1 MNLDRRV
8 DCPKLYKIYRSLFS
22 EIYKTFL
29 LTKVKVDEN
38 GEDRE
43 VKMINIKNIRI
54 SMSALASQKR
64 DFGVVDVARFLEKEA
79 NHKGR
84 LIILHTSGTAVS
96 DSTSTKGIYYQ
107 ILA

>member
-1 MNLDRRV
+1 
-8 DCPKLYKIYRSLFS
+8 
-22 EIYKTFL
+22 
-29 LTKVKVDEN
+29 
-38 GEDRE
+38 
-43 VKMINIKNIRI
+43 
-54 SMSALASQKR
+54 MSALASQKR